1 MARFVLITGKIGS
14 GKSAVS
20 DLLRKKHYLVV
31 DSDSAVKKLYDEDPE
46 MFQSVVEQFGPACL
60 KEDGTINKSYL
71 SQAVLSE
78 DPEMQEKMQIV
89 TNNVVMRLL
98 QNLERFYEDWNEVVF
113 VEAALTTE
121 LGWCRSYLSMHD
133 VLMVKMDETVRQE
146 RLKMRANYEKTK
158 VFEKFQS
165 EDNLNLYRCYGIEQQ
180 LEPPE
185 NLIVLDNNGSLDD
198 LNNQLM
204 EVLEFRLKL
213 THKEKLATYI
223 RYLQE
228 CPDYCHDNA
237 WCYSFYNCGGCATCP
252 FPCAKQD
259 KYYKKLN
266 EDFNKNH

>member
-1 MARFVLITGKIGS
+1 
-14 GKSAVS
+14 
-20 DLLRKKHYLVV
+20 
-31 DSDSAVKKLYDEDPE
+31 
-46 MFQSVVEQFGPACL
+46 
-60 KEDGTINKSYL
+60 
-71 SQAVLSE
+71 
-78 DPEMQEKMQIV
+78 
-89 TNNVVMRLL
+89 
-98 QNLERFYEDWNEVVF
+98 
-113 VEAALTTE
+113 
-121 LGWCRSYLSMHD
+121 MHD
-133 VLMVKMDETVRQE
+133 VLLVKTDETLRQE

-158 VFEKFQS
+158 EFEKFQS

-204 EVLEFRLKL
+204 EVLEYRLKL

-237 WCYSFYNCGGCATCP
+237 WCYSFFNCGGCATCP